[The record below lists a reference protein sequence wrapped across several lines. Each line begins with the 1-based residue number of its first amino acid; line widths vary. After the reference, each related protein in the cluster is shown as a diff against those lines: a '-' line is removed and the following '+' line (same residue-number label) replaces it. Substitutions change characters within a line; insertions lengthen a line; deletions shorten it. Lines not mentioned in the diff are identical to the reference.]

1 MIADPRAAERLKYL
15 SRIVEREIRHLE
27 ITDRRLFAEA
37 FTAERAGRL
46 TEDDDL
52 AERVD
57 AFVARFSRLQDTIG
71 DKLLPAWLA
80 AHGERVSTFVDNL
93 DRAERLGLIDD
104 AQAWIDTRKLRNQM
118 VHEYV
123 DDPVVLAS
131 ALDAGHAYV
140 PQLSAVARRIIGEA
154 DR

>member
-1 MIADPRAAERLKYL
+1 M
-15 SRIVEREIRHLE
+15 RHLE
-27 ITDRRLFAEA
+27 ITDRRLFAEG
-37 FTAERAGRL
+37 FTAARASCL
-46 TEDDDL
+46 VDDDDL

-71 DKLLPAWLA
+71 DKLLPTWLA
-80 AHGERVSTFVDNL
+80 AHGERISTFVDNL

-118 VHEYV
+118 VHDYV

-131 ALDAGHAYV
+131 ALNAGHAYV
-140 PQLSAVARRIIGEA
+140 PKLTAVARRIIGVP
-154 DR
+154 DK